1 VLLWG
6 VTQSEGSC
14 ARMWQSR
21 AHKIKKLHPT
31 PRPTI
36 SKNMSPK
43 QFLTLLACALAML
56 SSAHAIPAIAPSTH
70 DCGNGVSCAS
80 TQTCMSDARGAG
92 MKVRKCGK
100 HSVAEPCCKPLL
112 WQCLPLPGV
121 LYAQTVSNTCPSV
134 CLLPS
139 PQRRA
144 LQRCSLLLP
153 RCFHL
158 RQGLQVP
165 GCRWQQQQRGR
176 ERGRCCS
183 GQISRFRHVHIA
195 CTLAFS
201 LTHLL
206 LCRIWHAAYGRQY
219 LRCNRELL
227 PASKLLQLLRSSSR
241 WQSFL
246 LRWLGQPHIDRRIR
260 LDYALRFSR

>member
-1 VLLWG
+1 MVVSSACCCG
-6 VTQSEGSC
+6 ESEGSC
-14 ARMWQSR
+14 ARRWQSR
-21 AHKIKKLHPT
+21 AHKIQKLHPT

-36 SKNMSPK
+36 SKNMSPR

-56 SSAHAIPAIAPSTH
+56 SSAHAIPAIAPSTY
-70 DCGNGVSCAS
+70 DCGNGVFCAS

-92 MKVRKCGK
+92 VKVRKCDIVANTALPN
-100 HSVAEPCCKPLL
+100 SVASHFCGSDC
-112 WQCLPLPGV
+112 V
-121 LYAQTVSNTCPSV
+121 YSSSASFTHRVTVSNTCPSV

-139 PQRRA
+139 PQRCA

-158 RQGLQVP
+158 RRGLQVP
-165 GCRWQQQQRGR
+165 GCRWQQEQRGR

-183 GQISRFRHVHIA
+183 GQISRFWHVHIA

-206 LCRIWHAAYGRQY
+206 LCRIWHAAYGRQC
-219 LRCNRELL
+219 LRCNREQLW
-227 PASKLLQLLRSSSR
+227 ACKLLQLLRSPKPKPSSSSSR
-241 WQSFL
+241 WQYFL
-246 LRWLGQPHIDRRIR
+246 RC
-260 LDYALRFSR
+260 